1 MQTSDE
7 VYIVHKFIPWWFIYD
22 GERRTMKEQWEIA
35 KSLCLLYSS
44 FLAPA
49 CAQWF
54 HIYRAKPDLA
64 STSCT
69 YAGQV
74 LFLSVKDK
82 LGITSVFLLFR
93 HFRVSKLGWGGC
105 RARWEATSGSSVDF
119 GDVRCCGLSF
129 FYILCRC
136 RVRACWLEWGKHK
149 AATEMILFL
158 LSQPQRSLRPLNH
171 QTKSIFLVYS
181 GTFAI
186 LSSELAVNENQW

>member
-1 MQTSDE
+1 M
-7 VYIVHKFIPWWFIYD
+7 VYLWRWGTD
-22 GERRTMKEQWEIA
+22 NERAVVNSKRFVF
-35 KSLCLLYSS
+35 LLFSF

-69 YAGQV
+69 RAGQV
-74 LFLSVKDK
+74 LCLSVKGK

-93 HFRVSKLGWGGC
+93 RFGVSKLGWGGC
-105 RARWEATSGSSVDF
+105 RAGWKATSGSSMDF

-129 FYILCRC
+129 FNIRC
-136 RVRACWLEWGKHK
+136 CCCVRACWLEWWKHK
-149 AATEMILFL
+149 AATETILFL
-158 LSQPQRSLRPLNH
+158 LSRTQRSPRPLNH
-171 QTKSIFLVYS
+171 RTKSIFLVYS